1 MCFATLLL
9 FPRRLTTSSTGIAL
23 TLVKGAS
30 QGEGLTLACQSPDGR
45 EIDGQVWMVTVS
57 SPGLLLSSNSTPD
70 SCYGS
75 HLIATLGPLS
85 SANPHSASTC
95 QLSDRLTPGM
105 VRPVCA
111 GSQPQQPERV
121 GAHSSSYTL
130 LREGAESR
138 LPELEVTVI
147 CSCLHTIVI
156 LPTTSLPCNLLT
168 PILPHFITF

>member
-30 QGEGLTLACQSPDGR
+30 QGEGLTLACQSQDGR

-75 HLIATLGPLS
+75 QLIATLGPLS

-121 GAHSSSYTL
+121 GPSAPRTAAATLCSVRVRRVVCRSSKSPSFAAAAFILSSSFL
-130 LREGAESR
+130 L
-138 LPELEVTVI
+138 LFV
-147 CSCLHTIVI
+147 
-156 LPTTSLPCNLLT
+156 LLLLFHH
-168 PILPHFITF
+168 PY

>member
-30 QGEGLTLACQSPDGR
+30 QVEGLTLACQSPDGR

-105 VRPVCA
+105 VCPVCA

-121 GAHSSSYTL
+121 GPSAPRAAAAATLCSVRVRRVVCRSSKSPSFAAAFILSSSFL
-130 LREGAESR
+130 L
-138 LPELEVTVI
+138 LFV
-147 CSCLHTIVI
+147 
-156 LPTTSLPCNLLT
+156 LLLLFHH
-168 PILPHFITF
+168 PY